1 MHYITLNTYLYCH
14 REHIIADADL
24 HIIFV
29 PNPTYPFVHVSCMY
43 KFKKN
48 THTQTA
54 YHYSFIGQGRRFNPR
69 ACATIVYTF
78 GYRA

>member
-1 MHYITLNTYLYCH
+1 MYYIILNTYLYCH
-14 REHIIADADL
+14 REHIANADL

-29 PNPTYPFVHVSCMY
+29 PNPTYPFVRVYRVCINL
-43 KFKKN
+43 KT
-48 THTQTA
+48 THTHKRS

-78 GYRA
+78 GYHA